1 METQLRRREQEFA
14 SRRELLSAQL
24 EAAIF
29 SANERDNEALMRNQ
43 EARKEVRA
51 AKRAAADYVLNDAQR
66 REFSLKA
73 GWCARYYHLFIALGL
88 GPVDEDVREEASV
101 WTESFGITP
110 GEGETHESIVKRIDA
125 VFVEAAKRPVASYEV
140 ETSLVPSPS
149 DLDDDGGEPAPE
161 SEPVDSAKT
170 SLPTSLNPSWPTNFR
185 HAVSVEIAMRHLVA
199 ARIEQRVVVAL
210 ADTRRANVLA
220 RLRRSTTTSS
230 TDDSSAL
237 SDDEMNE
244 FHFRRAWLRLMWA
257 RAREA
262 GIDLGIAD
270 EREDHWLARMKV
282 MTSPEMK
289 DPSHFKRDALAIDKG
304 LKELRSTLVE
314 SRLWRQ
320 V

>member
-1 METQLRRREQEFA
+1 M
-14 SRRELLSAQL
+14 
-24 EAAIF
+24 
-29 SANERDNEALMRNQ
+29 D
-43 EARKEVRA
+43 
-51 AKRAAADYVLNDAQR
+51 
-66 REFSLKA
+66 
-73 GWCARYYHLFIALGL
+73 
-88 GPVDEDVREEASV
+88 SV
-101 WTESFGITP
+101 N
-110 GEGETHESIVKRIDA
+110 
-125 VFVEAAKRPVASYEV
+125 
-140 ETSLVPSPS
+140 
-149 DLDDDGGEPAPE
+149 
-161 SEPVDSAKT
+161 T
-170 SLPTSLNPSWPTNFR
+170 SLPTSLNPSWPTTFR
-185 HAVSVEIAMRHLVA
+185 HAVSVEIAMRHIVA

-220 RLRRSTTTSS
+220 RLSRSTTTSS

-304 LKELRSTLVE
+304 LN
-314 SRLWRQ
+314 
-320 V
+320 